1 MSDPQRCRACV
12 RSRGSPSS
20 LPIWGWPPRR
30 RPSAHSIS
38 RGGDTLSIA
47 APVATVSRDDVSAAI
62 GAGSRAVLAEFR
74 SAPVTERVEAA
85 TATAILYLVT
95 AANWAWRTAP
105 SSRPSCPGAPRST
118 SARWWGPDRCPRP
131 SCHRRRPTSRSSSPF
146 PLTGPVALPADQIA
160 LSVGVENRCS
170 EARTLALRYDALG
183 WVSALRLDGVP
194 ASETPTTTTT
204 TTPATTTTP
213 TTSTTGIPTEPPTTT
228 TTTTLP
234 YPFGCLFQP
243 LEGYEAV
250 FCRLDTLGEV
260 LLEEGPTSFGGA
272 ARYDRVQRRLEQA
285 RGRVI
290 LAQSGKRPAA
300 PAASGEAAARGAWA
314 PGPAWRAPGPDRF
327 RSGRGADL
335 TGRRRDRADRL
346 PAAALGRP
354 ATRVPRA
361 GSIARWSGGPVYARP
376 CSTTRLVAVPV
387 APLT

>member
-1 MSDPQRCRACV
+1 MSVPHTM
-12 RSRGSPSS
+12 
-20 LPIWGWPPRR
+20 PRPR
-30 RPSAHSIS
+30 TISGFALLAAHLGLAASASAVGPFYL
-38 RGGDTLSIA
+38 RGGGTLSIA
-47 APVATVSRDDVSAAI
+47 APVATVPRDDVSAAI
-62 GAGSRAVLAEFR
+62 GAGRRAVLAEFR
-74 SAPVTERVEAA
+74 SARMTERVEAA

-95 AANWAWRTAP
+95 GRLGMENCAVVTAELSRRSPLDERTVVGTG
-105 SSRPSCPGAPRST
+105 SL
-118 SARWWGPDRCPRP
+118 
-131 SCHRRRPTSRSSSPF
+131 PTSILPRRQTDTPIVVTF

-160 LSVGVENRCS
+160 LSIGVENRCS
-170 EARTLALRYDALG
+170 EARTPALRYDALG

-194 ASETPTTTTT
+194 ASTTT
-204 TTPATTTTP
+204 TTTTP
-213 TTSTTGIPTEPPTTT
+213 TTSTTGIPTEPPPPTTTTT

-260 LLEEGPTSFGGA
+260 LLEEGPTSFGGT
-272 ARYDRVQRRLEQA
+272 ARYDRVLRRLEEA

-290 LAQSGKRPAA
+290 LAQSGKRPSA

-314 PGPAWRAPGPDRF
+314 PGPAWRAPGPDRS
-327 RSGRGADL
+327 RPGRGADL
-335 TGRRRDRADRL
+335 IGRRRDRADRL

-361 GSIARWSGGPVYARP
+361 GSIARWSGGPVYAGP